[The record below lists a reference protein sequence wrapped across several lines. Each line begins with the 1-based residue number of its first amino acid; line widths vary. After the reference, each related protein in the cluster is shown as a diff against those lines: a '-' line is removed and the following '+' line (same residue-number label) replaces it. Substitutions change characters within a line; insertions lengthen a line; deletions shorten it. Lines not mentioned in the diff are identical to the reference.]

1 MTEPKRRDE
10 SKRRRKGRARP
21 MPRWLK
27 EREGL
32 EETAR
37 RRCLL
42 MLSVLS
48 GERPVTDAIA
58 EAGLS
63 RGRYYQLEERAI
75 QAMLESMLPTP
86 GPGKP
91 PDQSLKIVEL
101 EKKIARL
108 EQEKRRTERLLFL
121 TRKVVRKGP
130 VTIPGLGRPP
140 STRSGGRPSRNS
152 AATSKAQA
160 SASPSSPR
168 PTGAAEP

>member
-1 MTEPKRRDE
+1 MIEPKRRDV
-10 SKRRRKGRARP
+10 SKRSRRNRPRP
-21 MPRWLK
+21 MPKWLK

-48 GERPVTDAIA
+48 GEKPVTDAIA
-58 EAGLS
+58 EAGMS

-91 PDQSLKIVEL
+91 PDQSLKLAEL
-101 EKKIARL
+101 EKKISRL
-108 EQEKRRTERLLFL
+108 EQEKRRMERLLFL

-130 VTIPGLGRPP
+130 LTLPGLGRPP
-140 STRSGGRPSRNS
+140 STRSGKKPSS
-152 AATSKAQA
+152 TSVGTTKTATPV
-160 SASPSSPR
+160 SPSIPR
-168 PTGAAEP
+168 STGAAAP